1 MMTGLEALS
10 AASALDLLAFSPPGW
25 GAVLLAGL
33 ANSVVIALGAYAL
46 GFGIGIGGA
55 FGKLYGGPILKDLLA
70 VYTTIVRA
78 VPELVLILI
87 LFYAFTGLLNE
98 ALLSWGYDRVQISP
112 IITGIVVLGVV
123 QGAYQTEVLRGGI
136 LAVPAGQI
144 EAARAMGMP
153 SVVVARRIILPLM
166 TANALPGLANLW
178 LNATKDTALLAVI
191 GFSELTKATYQ
202 ASATT
207 KAFFVF
213 YPAAMLLYLGI
224 SLTSTLLI
232 GRIEKWARRGQ
243 RDVRG

>member
-1 MMTGLEALS
+1 MLS
-10 AASALDLLAFSPPGW
+10 LQAIAAASALDLLAYSPPGW
-25 GAVLLAGL
+25 GRTLLVGL
-33 ANSVVIALGAYAL
+33 ANSVIIALGAYGL
-46 GFGIGIGGA
+46 GFLIGIGGA
-55 FGKLYGGPILKDLLA
+55 FGKLYGGPILKDLLG

-87 LFYAFTGLLNE
+87 LFYAFTGMLNE
-98 ALLSWGYDRVQISP
+98 VLLSFGLARVQISP
-112 IITGIVVLGVV
+112 IVTGIAVLGIV

-153 SVVVARRIILPLM
+153 RGLLARRITLPLM
-166 TANALPGLANLW
+166 ASNALPGMANLW

-191 GFSELTKATYQ
+191 GFSELTQATKQ
-202 ASATT
+202 AASTT
-207 KAFFVF
+207 KAFFTF
-213 YPAAMLLYLGI
+213 FLAAMLLYLAI
-224 SLTSTLLI
+224 SLLSTFLI

>member
-1 MMTGLEALS
+1 MTTCPPPTQLS
-10 AASALDLLAFSPPGW
+10 ALELLGLGDCGW
-25 GAVLLAGL
+25 GATLLWGL
-33 ANSVVIALGAYAL
+33 ENSVIIAIGAYAL
-46 GFGIGIGGA
+46 GFSIGIGGA
-55 FGKLYGGPILKDLLA
+55 FGKLYGGPVLKDLLA
-70 VYTTIVRA
+70 TYTTIVRA
-78 VPELVLILI
+78 VPELVLILF
-87 LFYAFTGLLNE
+87 LFYAFTGLLNQ
-98 ALLSWGYDRVQISP
+98 ALLSWGYPRVQISP

-153 SVVVARRIILPLM
+153 AGLLARRIIMPLM

-213 YPAAMLLYLGI
+213 YPAAMALYLLI
-224 SLTSTLLI
+224 SLTSTLII

-243 RDVRG
+243 RDRAG

>member
-1 MMTGLEALS
+1 MLS
-10 AASALDLLAFSPPGW
+10 LQAIAAASALDLLAYSPPGW
-25 GAVLLAGL
+25 GRTLLVGL
-33 ANSVVIALGAYAL
+33 LNSIIIALGAYGL
-46 GFGIGIGGA
+46 GFLIGIGGA
-55 FGKLYGGPILKDLLA
+55 FGKLYGGPILKDLLG

-87 LFYAFTGLLNE
+87 LFYAFTGMLNE
-98 ALLSWGYDRVQISP
+98 VLLSFGLARVQISP
-112 IITGIVVLGVV
+112 IVTGIAVLGIV

-153 SVVVARRIILPLM
+153 RGLLARRITLPLM
-166 TANALPGLANLW
+166 ASNALPGMANLW

-191 GFSELTKATYQ
+191 GFSELTQATKQ
-202 ASATT
+202 AASTT
-207 KAFFVF
+207 KAFFTF
-213 YPAAMLLYLGI
+213 FLAAMLLYLAI
-224 SLTSTLLI
+224 SLLSTFLI

>member
-1 MMTGLEALS
+1 MMSLAAQT
-10 AASALDLLAFSPPGW
+10 ASALDLLALSPPGW

-33 ANSVVIALGAYAL
+33 GNSIIIALGAYGL
-46 GFGIGIGGA
+46 GFVIGICGA

-70 VYTTIVRA
+70 TYTTIVRA

-87 LFYAFTGLLNE
+87 LYYAFTGMLNT
-98 ALLSWGYDRVQISP
+98 ALVDWGFDRVTISP

-153 SVVVARRIILPLM
+153 SLRLARRITLPLA

-213 YPAAMLLYLGI
+213 YPAAMALYLAI
-224 SLTSTLLI
+224 SLTSTFLI
-232 GRIEKWARRGQ
+232 HRIEKWARRGQ
-243 RDVRG
+243 RDMRRA